1 MSKIVSITKEMII
14 DAAFNIT
21 KEKGFSKL
29 SNREIAK
36 YLNCSIRPIYYQFKD
51 VEDLNKHLFKKVEEY
66 FYNYL
71 TSDIKYKDKVYLS
84 TGINY
89 IKFAREENNL
99 FKLMFM
105 SDLSVTNFI
114 KEENQSFTEYSKIV
128 VNKTNLDIKKANDMG
143 VICGVTTNPSLI
155 AKEGKV
161 FEEVIAEIASIVDG
175 PISGEVKATTTDAE
189 GMIAEGREIAKIHP
203 NMVVKIPMTVEGLK
217 AVKVLTAEGIK
228 TNVTLI
234 FNANQALLA
243 ARAGATYV
251 SPFLGRLDDISTRG
265 VDLISEIAQI
275 FEVAGIDT
283 EIIAASV
290 RNPIHVTDCALAGA
304 DIATVPYKVIEQMTH
319 HPLTD
324 AGIEKF
330 QADYKAVFGE

>member
-1 MSKIVSITKEMII
+1 MKFFI
-14 DAAFNIT
+14 DTAN
-21 KEKGFSKL
+21 
-29 SNREIAK
+29 
-36 YLNCSIRPIYYQFKD
+36 
-51 VEDLNKHLFKKVEEY
+51 VE
-66 FYNYL
+66 
-71 TSDIKYKDKVYLS
+71 
-84 TGINY
+84 
-89 IKFAREENNL
+89 
-99 FKLMFM
+99 
-105 SDLSVTNFI
+105 
-114 KEENQSFTEYSKIV
+114 
-128 VNKTNLDIKKANDMG
+128 DIKKANDMG

-283 EIIAASV
+283 EIAASV